1 MDIFKKMKRKEFLQ
15 NATYKKKKKTTIG
28 SKSLRTREADLILT
42 ESKEEWS
49 IEEQLVLL

>member
-15 NATYKKKKKTTIG
+15 NATYKRKKTTIG
-28 SKSLRTREADLILT
+28 SKSLRTRDADLILT